1 MSTQTEKETKEPL
14 KMKKKV
20 GRPKK
25 YTATKEV
32 TKVDLTKKEEDAI
45 PKQSAASPLRGP

>member
-25 YTATKEV
+25 YTEQTDRDWE
-32 TKVDLTKKEEDAI
+32 TRSHTGI
-45 PKQSAASPLRGP
+45 S